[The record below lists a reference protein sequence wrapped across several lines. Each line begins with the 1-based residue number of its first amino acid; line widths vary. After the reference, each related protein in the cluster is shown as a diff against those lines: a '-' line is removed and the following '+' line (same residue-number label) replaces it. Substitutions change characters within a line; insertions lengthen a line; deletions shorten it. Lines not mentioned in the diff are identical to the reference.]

1 MNEEEII
8 EKIKNGN
15 KDLYGIIIQKYNQRL
30 YRIARSIVKD
40 ENELEDILQDT
51 YLKAYM
57 NLSQFRKESQ
67 FSTWLIRILI
77 NNANATV
84 LKSKRFDSTSKEE
97 LNKATGS
104 HESPDFNM
112 TNKEL
117 KAILENAIDKLSETL
132 RSVYIMRE
140 VENLSIQETAQCL
153 DITEQNVKTRL
164 HRAKEILKEEL
175 YKQSKGDVELFRFGN
190 QRCEKVTIAVM
201 LQIGKLN

>member
-1 MNEEEII
+1 MKEEELL
-8 EKIKNGN
+8 EKIKNGE

-30 YRIARSIVKD
+30 YRIARSIVKN

-57 NLSQFRKESQ
+57 NLPQFRNESQ
-67 FSTWLIRILI
+67 FSTWLVRILI

-84 LKSKRFDSTSKEE
+84 LKAKRFNSVIPEE
-97 LNKATGS
+97 INNPSDIG
-104 HESPDFNM
+104 ESPDFNM

-117 KAILENAIDKLSETL
+117 KQILEKAIDNLPENL

-140 VENLSIQETAQCL
+140 VENLSVSETSQCL
-153 DITEQNVKTRL
+153 GISEENVKTRL
-164 HRAKEILKEEL
+164 HRAKAILKDEL
-175 YKQSKGDVELFRFGN
+175 YKKSKEDIELFRFGN
-190 QRCEKVTIAVM
+190 QRCEKVTLAVM

>member
-8 EKIKNGN
+8 EKIKSGD
-15 KDLYGIIIQKYNQRL
+15 KDLYGILIQKYNQRL
-30 YRIARSIVKD
+30 YRIARSIVKN

-77 NNANATV
+77 NQANATV
-84 LKSKRFDSTSKEE
+84 LKSKRFHSSSTDE
-97 LNKATGS
+97 LNKATES
-104 HESPDFNM
+104 TESPDFNM

-175 YKQSKGDVELFRFGN
+175 YKKSKGDVELFRFGSE
-190 QRCEKVTIAVM
+190 RCEKVTIAVM
-201 LQIGKLN
+201 LQIGNLN